1 MIHNGIEYAEMQLIA
16 EIFYVLMETFKGKI
30 NNIQKELESW
40 QKSSSESYLLAIT
53 SEILTYKDDN
63 GLFIDKIIDTASAK
77 GTGAWAS
84 ESGISMC
91 YPNSSM
97 IAALQA
103 RFTSGMKTKREN
115 LQNHCSKKEDATISI
130 KKLKIIYD
138 ISVLLIITKVLK

>member
-1 MIHNGIEYAEMQLIA
+1 M
-16 EIFYVLMETFKGKI
+16 
-30 NNIQKELESW
+30 ESW
-40 QKSSSESYLLAIT
+40 QKSSSEIYLLAIT

-84 ESGISMC
+84 ESGISMG

-115 LQNHCSKKEDATISI
+115 LSKIITLKKEDATISI

-138 ISVLLIITKVLK
+138 ICRLINHHQGFEMIRKFKPNL